1 MNTEYNARIQVRL
14 PAELKGEVE
23 SYAKRNHIKISHLV
37 VRLLYDLIK
46 VDNELG
52 NPVDAE
58 QI

>member
-14 PAELKGEVE
+14 PAELKVEVE